1 MVQAIP
7 DVEHVAIE
15 IDESPLD
22 EYQDLPIEKDPKSF
36 RCYTYSVSFTTF
48 LLFKLWVGLQL
59 RSRRFLK
66 PPETFIML
74 TFLTFC

>member
-36 RCYTYSVSFTTF
+36 RCYTYSVSSTA
-48 LLFKLWVGLQL
+48 LFD
-59 RSRRFLK
+59 F
-66 PPETFIML
+66 
-74 TFLTFC
+74 

>member
-36 RCYTYSVSFTTF
+36 RCYTYSVSSTA
-48 LLFKLWVGLQL
+48 LFA
-59 RSRRFLK
+59 F
-66 PPETFIML
+66 
-74 TFLTFC
+74 